1 LGDATANETARFRY
15 FGEARGVRVAV
26 FTALF
31 VVLAL
36 VARAARRRTHEWVA
50 NGGTPPSAAAGV
62 GRPLAAAVMLDSGV
76 LGFFSPPAAP
86 RAAVAVFQ
94 LLALVPA
101 LRVTAL
107 LVPPPYVP
115 ALRVVGALFLIDVLR
130 RFGSVVP
137 LLEQLIFL
145 IEMLAGVS
153 ALIWWLATRRPRG
166 NPALAAGRSVLVFTV
181 ALAAAAAGYMSFA
194 VLLGAGV
201 LGSGFLGLIV
211 YASVRVADG
220 LVAVGL
226 RRHPLS
232 ALVVTQRHRGLV
244 ERRIRGVLH
253 LIGVVTWVTLTLR
266 YFGLRGPALDLAR
279 EIADAEYRRGNLSIS
294 VGGLLAFAPIVGG
307 TFLLSRL
314 LRFVLQEEVYPR
326 VTTGRGFT
334 YAVSGLLHYILV
346 FAGFLIGLATLGVD
360 LTKVT
365 ILAGALGVGIGFGLQ
380 NVVNN
385 I

>member
-1 LGDATANETARFRY
+1 LVAFAWRRRVHEWTANGETPPPA
-15 FGEARGVRVAV
+15 AAV
-26 FTALF
+26 F
-31 VVLAL
+31 
-36 VARAARRRTHEWVA
+36 E
-50 NGGTPPSAAAGV
+50 
-62 GRPLAAAVMLDSGV
+62 RPLAAALMLTIAV
-76 LGFFSPPAAP
+76 LGSFSAHAAP

-101 LRVTAL
+101 LRVTSL
-107 LVPPPYVP
+107 LVPRSYVP
-115 ALRVVGALFLIDVLR
+115 ALRVVGALFFIDVVR

-145 IEMLAGVS
+145 IEMLAAVS
-153 ALIWWLATRRPRG
+153 ALIWWLATRPPRG
-166 NPALAAGRSVLVFTV
+166 NAAVAAGSLLLVFTV
-181 ALAAAAAGYMSFA
+181 ALGAAAAGYMSFA

-201 LGSGFLGLIV
+201 LGSGFLGLTV

-226 RRHPLS
+226 RRHPFS

-244 ERRIRGVLH
+244 ERRSRGVLH

-279 EIADAEYRRGNLSIS
+279 EIANAEYRRGNLSIS
-294 VGGLLAFAPIVGG
+294 VGDLLVFALIVGG

-326 VTTGRGFT
+326 VTTGRGF
-334 YAVSGLLHYILV
+334 
-346 FAGFLIGLATLGVD
+346 
-360 LTKVT
+360 
-365 ILAGALGVGIGFGLQ
+365 
-380 NVVNN
+380 
-385 I
+385 